1 MPVKRSNSMVRGSA
15 HGFQGNRPQRGSF
28 IKVRRYIV
36 HPSCLQTK
44 FALFLTTPT
53 YFIKP
58 ILGQSRGSWSRQ
70 DGSVWPDLDGC
81 ADRRSGYLQPWD
93 LVCKRHHLLLH
104 CKHKTFIFFKKNTFS
119 SLCLKMLYADCSLHF
134 APIPPK
140 ACAGMAY
147 HHRYPSLFKLLP
159 MRIHLTNTPRYR
171 QTG

>member
-70 DGSVWPDLDGC
+70 DGSLWPDLDGC

-104 CKHKTFIFFKKNTFS
+104 CKHKTFIFYKKNT
-119 SLCLKMLYADCSLHF
+119 SLHCAWKCSTPI
-134 APIPPK
+134 APSISL
-140 ACAGMAY
+140 
-147 HHRYPSLFKLLP
+147 PSL
-159 MRIHLTNTPRYR
+159 PRHARAWPTIIVTQLCSSFYPCES
-171 QTG
+171 T